1 MTNREEYLYF
11 VKLAETTIELSD
23 DELVDVWNSY
33 CRYTNDLDSYIY
45 PLEYFNEILKDRTP
59 LEILRYAKNIN
70 PDHINNDHSVFTMD
84 VYGYYYSFKSIRE
97 FFTSNYDVFEE
108 MITTMLDEKV
118 LFGAE
123 CNSSDTM
130 LKMYNII
137 TEYNELKK
145 NDMNNKNIIFKV
157 E

>member
-11 VKLAETTIELSD
+11 VKLAEATIELSN

-33 CRYTNDLDSYIY
+33 CRYINDLDSYIY
-45 PLEYFNEILKDRTP
+45 PLEYFDEFLKDCTP

-70 PDHINNDHSVFTMD
+70 PDHINNDNSVFMKD
-84 VYGYYYSFKSIRE
+84 AYGYYYSFKSIRE
-97 FFTSNYDVFEE
+97 FFTSSYGVFEE
-108 MITTMLDEKV
+108 MITTMLNENV

-130 LKMYNII
+130 LKMHNII
-137 TEYNELKK
+137 AEYNELKK
-145 NDMNNKNIIFKV
+145 EGSAN

>member
-1 MTNREEYLYF
+1 MTNREVYLYF
-11 VKLAETTIELSD
+11 VKLAEATIELSD

-33 CRYTNDLDSYIY
+33 CRYINDLDSYIY
-45 PLEYFNEILKDRTP
+45 PLEYFNEILKDCKP

-70 PDHINNDHSVFTMD
+70 PDHINNDNSVFMMD
-84 VYGYYYSFKSIRE
+84 AYGYYYSFKSIRE
-97 FFTSNYDVFEE
+97 FFTSSYGVFEE

-123 CNSSDTM
+123 CNSSDIM

-137 TEYNELKK
+137 AEYNELKK
-145 NDMNNKNIIFKV
+145 EGSTN